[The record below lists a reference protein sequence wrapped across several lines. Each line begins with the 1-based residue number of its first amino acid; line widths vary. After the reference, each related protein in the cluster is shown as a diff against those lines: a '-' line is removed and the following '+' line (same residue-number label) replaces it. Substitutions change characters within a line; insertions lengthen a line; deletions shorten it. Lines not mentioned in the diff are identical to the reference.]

1 MIAVISGG
9 IINSEQYDSEKWMEV
24 LTGFLQN
31 FGETPETWEIYKGEE
46 FQLKVSPKIALF
58 TAIHLKATI
67 KTIDKLDVRIGIG
80 LGEEIFAA
88 EKITQSKGS
97 AYSNSGRDFEFLK
110 QQKTNLLIKS
120 ENEEFNRTINLMLAL
135 ELSFMDDWSSVS
147 AETLAYVFQN
157 PEASQK
163 EIAHHFKIS
172 QSNVSQRLSRANLT
186 LVSKFNAY
194 FRSRI
199 EAGI

>member
-1 MIAVISGG
+1 
-9 IINSEQYDSEKWMEV
+9 D
-24 LTGFLQN
+24 
-31 FGETPETWEIYKGEE
+31 E
-46 FQLKVSPKIALF
+46 FQLKVNPESALS
-58 TAIHLKATI
+58 TAIHLKATL
-67 KTIDKLDVRIGIG
+67 KTMKKLDVRIGIG
-80 LGEEIFAA
+80 LGEENFSSS
-88 EKITQSKGS
+88 KITQSKGS
-97 AYSNSGRDFEFLK
+97 AYSNSGRVFEFLK

-120 ENEEFNRTINLMLAL
+120 ENEEFDQTINLMLTFAL
-135 ELSFMDDWSSVS
+135 NFMDDWSPVS